1 MSSCIKNCVKG
12 LKQPKRIARKC
23 QGEIVSDFII
33 FTVNEAHYAL
43 DVAHIERID
52 HVPVLTPV
60 PNAHSFVD
68 GIMMYQ
74 DNTLKVI
81 NFRKMTNA
89 QGKEPVLNS
98 QKLLIYRDEKGLFA
112 IKVDAIKD
120 ITSFEPSSIKP
131 YAHVVTVGQYLQTR
145 GVVEYKQS
153 LAVVIDSV
161 ELPHDEAA

>member
-23 QGEIVSDFII
+23 QGAIVSDFII

-43 DVAHIERID
+43 DVTNIERID
-52 HVPVLTPV
+52 QVPILTPV

-74 DNTLKVI
+74 ENTLKVI
-81 NFRKMTNA
+81 NFRKMINA
-89 QGKEPVLNS
+89 QGKEPALNS
-98 QKLLIYRDEKGLFA
+98 QKLLIYRDEKGVFA
-112 IKVDAIKD
+112 IKVDTIQD
-120 ITSFEPSSIKP
+120 IMSFESSNVKP
-131 YAHVVTVGQYLQTR
+131 YAHVVTVGQYLLTR
-145 GVVEYKQS
+145 GIVEYKQS